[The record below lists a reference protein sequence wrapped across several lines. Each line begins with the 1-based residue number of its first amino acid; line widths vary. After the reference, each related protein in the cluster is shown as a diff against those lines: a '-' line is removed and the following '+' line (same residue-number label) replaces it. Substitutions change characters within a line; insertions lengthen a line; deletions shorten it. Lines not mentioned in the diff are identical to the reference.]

1 MISPDTR
8 AYSTDF
14 GYGSRYGA
22 DPTEELCREDRWY
35 VKPFVINKHG
45 RLVFPA
51 NFLGELDFSVLESL
65 DQFTTVIGRD
75 FEAKAPTGTDIL
87 GRVEAGS
94 YPGRFELLRDL
105 GQNLY
110 WANRYSITMFDR
122 RPTRWRDLAKRRDDV
137 FLPVLTPW
145 EDSVRKVA
153 AVEQAFRALPATWDA
168 QAEET
173 IFGLLFDLFRTKLY
187 HATELPPIKPTVAE
201 FLAQPDALTFVMPEY
216 DPDFPVFTTEDI
228 FDAHEDVPELEALM
242 RWAMVLHNQYPWDR
256 SLTELRGPGQI
267 GDDDFVVAFHPRT
280 RDVMAFIERVKR
292 PAAVPGYTA
301 SGQPRVARPEAVEP
315 AAPYPPV
322 RVREAFAVQ
331 PRLEAL
337 AIVRGE
343 HVCSNADVIRNTS
356 FSWSPMTADEIA
368 AKTGIEQ
375 RRYSSR
381 EPEELALHA
390 TRAALAKSGRSA
402 AEIGAVL
409 VSTCTSNRQIPSIA
423 CWLSGELGLQQ
434 THASVD
440 MVAACA
446 GLPYGMSEAVRQLQ
460 EVRRPVLLVCVEK
473 FSDKIGSVRTSRMIF
488 GDGAAAMVIGP
499 AADGQAGDVEVVQ
512 TYASGP
518 HSEVNSIIWPNSE
531 FDGDITVY
539 GPEVKALVQ
548 RYLTQMLGELGT
560 EPDPDDPGRPL
571 LESIELII
579 PHQANKT
586 MILNLA
592 GKAGLAADQLYFNV
606 ERMGNVSAASIPIAV
621 HDAVRDGVITR
632 PVRVFAPGF
641 GAGAV
646 GGYAV
651 MRIDPAIV
659 ADEVELDILQETD
672 LPAAPVAGGTSDDI
686 RAAFG
691 E

>member
-1 MISPDTR
+1 M
-8 AYSTDF
+8 
-14 GYGSRYGA
+14 
-22 DPTEELCREDRWY
+22 
-35 VKPFVINKHG
+35 KPFVVNRHG

-51 NFLGELDFSVLESL
+51 NFLGDLDFSVLDTL
-65 DQFTTVIGRD
+65 DQFTAVIGRD

-87 GRVEAGS
+87 SRVESEAYS
-94 YPGRFELLRDL
+94 RRFELLRDL

-145 EDSVRKVA
+145 EDSERKVA
-153 AVEQAFRALPATWDA
+153 AVEQAFRALPPTWDGR
-168 QAEET
+168 AEDT
-173 IFGLLFDLFRTKLY
+173 IFDLLFDLFRTKLY

-201 FLAQPDALTFVMPEY
+201 FLAQPDAMTFVMPEY
-216 DPDFPVFTTEDI
+216 DPDYPVFTTEQI
-228 FDAHEDVPELEALM
+228 LDAHESVPELEALM

-256 SLTELRGPGQI
+256 SGTELRGPGEI

-292 PAAVPGYTA
+292 PRPVA
-301 SGQPRVARPEAVEP
+301 SDTVARSRAEPVEP
-315 AAPYPPV
+315 ATPYPPV

-331 PRLEAL
+331 PRFEAL
-337 AIVRGE
+337 AIARGE

-356 FSWSPMTADEIA
+356 FSWSPMSADEIA

-375 RRYSSR
+375 RRYTSR

-390 TRAALAKSGRSA
+390 VRAALAKSGRDP

-423 CWLSGELGLQQ
+423 CWLSGELGLLQ

-488 GDGAAAMVIGP
+488 GDGAAAMIIAP
-499 AADGQAGDVEVVQ
+499 AADGETGDVEVLQ

-518 HSEVNSIIWPNSE
+518 YSEVNSIIWPNSE

-548 RYLTQMLGELGT
+548 RYLMQMLGELGGQ
-560 EPDPDDPGRPL
+560 PDPDEESRTL

-621 HDAVRDGVITR
+621 YDAVRDGVISR

-659 ADEVELDILQETD
+659 ADEVVLDILPD
-672 LPAAPVAGGTSDDI
+672 ADRSSARAAGGSTSDDI

>member
-1 MISPDTR
+1 M
-8 AYSTDF
+8 
-14 GYGSRYGA
+14 
-22 DPTEELCREDRWY
+22 
-35 VKPFVINKHG
+35 KPFVVNRHG

-51 NFLGELDFSVLESL
+51 NFLGDLDFSVLETL
-65 DQFTTVIGRD
+65 EQFTAVIGRD
-75 FEAKAPTGTDIL
+75 FEAKAPTGTDIAD
-87 GRVEAGS
+87 RVDSGS
-94 YPGRFELLRDL
+94 YARRFELLRDL
-105 GQNLY
+105 GQHLY
-110 WANRYSITMFDR
+110 WANRFSITMFDR
-122 RPTRWRDLAKRRDDV
+122 RPTRWRDLAKRRPDV

-145 EDSVRKVA
+145 EDSERKVT
-153 AVEQAFRALPATWDA
+153 AVEQAFRALAPTWDA
-168 QAEET
+168 RAEET
-173 IFGLLFDLFRTKLY
+173 IFDLLFDLFRTKLY

-201 FLAQPDALTFVMPEY
+201 FCDQPGALTFVMPDY
-216 DPDFPVFTTEDI
+216 DPDYPVFTTEQI
-228 FDAHEDVPELEALM
+228 VDAHEDVPELEALM

-256 SLTELRGPGQI
+256 SGTELRGPGEI

-280 RDVMAFIERVKR
+280 RDVQAFIEQVKR
-292 PAAVPGYTA
+292 PPGAAAAP
-301 SGQPRVARPEAVEP
+301 ARIRAGEVDPVT
-315 AAPYPPV
+315 PYPPV

-331 PRLEAL
+331 PAFEAL

-343 HVCSNADVIRNTS
+343 HVCTNDDVIRNAS
-356 FSWSPMTADEIA
+356 FSWSPMSAQEIA

-375 RRYSSR
+375 RRYTSR

-390 TRAALAKSGRSA
+390 ARAALARSGRSP

-423 CWLSGELGLQQ
+423 CWLSGELGLRQ
-434 THASVD
+434 THASAD
-440 MVAACA
+440 LVAACA
-446 GLPYGMSEAVRQLQ
+446 GLPYGLAEAIRQLQ
-460 EVRRPVLLVCVEK
+460 EVSRPVLLVCVEK

-499 AADGQAGDVEVVQ
+499 AAAGQAGDVEVVQ

-548 RYLTQMLGELGT
+548 RYLLQMLGELG
-560 EPDPDDPGRPL
+560 EQPDPDNPARTL

-586 MILNLA
+586 MILSLA
-592 GKAGLAADQLYFNV
+592 AKAGLSAEQLYFNV
-606 ERMGNVSAASIPIAV
+606 ERMGNVSSASIPIAV

-651 MRIDPAIV
+651 MRVDPAIV
-659 ADEVELDILQETD
+659 ADEVVLDVRD
-672 LPAAPVAGGTSDDI
+672 ADRPAAGAAAGGTSDDI